1 MFSSFADVCFTVK
14 LKSTEIILLWPENP
28 SHKKRKMVYGKF
40 LCKPFS
46 KTREALC
53 SLSLFF
59 FSAIS
64 LCSLSL
70 QVQSGFLWVFWVQFS
85 FSFRFCRSAGS
96 VFFASSI
103 RLPLGFLGSVFFFFS
118 ILQVRRLSFL
128 FGSALCRSGFS
139 FWWVTGCAVG
149 QGCGFLIVD
158 LSFLSG
164 GHGLCGG
171 VVSVPVGCGVGL
183 GGWLAGRGGHFLW
196 IPVVLGVGIFYWFV
210 LCYSKHT
217 M

>member
-1 MFSSFADVCFTVK
+1 
-14 LKSTEIILLWPENP
+14 
-28 SHKKRKMVYGKF
+28 MVYGKIF
-40 LCKPFS
+40 CKPFS

-70 QVQSGFLWVFWVQFS
+70 QVRSGFLWVFWVQFS

-96 VFFASSI
+96 VFFASPI

-149 QGCGFLIVD
+149 QSCGFLFQWVTGCCLGFYSRWVAVVICWWAT
-158 LSFLSG
+158 G
-164 GHGLCGG
+164 CCGASL
-171 VVSVPVGCGVGL
+171 VVSADLHSPSFFFCF
-183 GGWLAGRGGHFLW
+183 WLRDLWVYLFLNY
-196 IPVVLGVGIFYWFV
+196 V
-210 LCYSKHT
+210 CS
-217 M
+217 